1 MHGLVNDPYFVLL
14 ILFCA
19 AVITIGAIVTALS
32 RIPRVKFAQLQNELK
47 TLSQRVGALEAAEQR
62 RFLRELNSHGP
73 RPEIALTP
81 GTGERKQPAPSVI
94 SSDETTDLARLSEH
108 P

>member
-62 RFLRELNSHGP
+62 RFLRRINSSSEGAEDTQTTNGSGQLEADGEAAVQAST
-73 RPEIALTP
+73 RP
-81 GTGERKQPAPSVI
+81 G
-94 SSDETTDLARLSEH
+94 H
-108 P
+108 